1 MDGTYLGVNLS
12 RRKRQAFENA
22 KIVMERF
29 ISDIDNGV
37 PIIESDYNITDFG
50 KLDYRVGKFSEM
62 ADSLAKTIQPDWA
75 IPILVGAISRMY
87 YDDMQGYKEYGPIFK
102 RAIAHVW
109 KAGFSSNSTSI
120 CDASKKN
127 IDSLVALLKISYTT
141 EVANGFSP
149 FFFLCEDFN
158 MSIDKGYIRFDSKFD
173 DEVSLFKYLIS
184 GRGRRLRI
192 AEKNDSV
199 MHNPEYLVAL
209 QNVLDGK
216 NPSEI
221 ELFKKTFYEKI
232 PGIDDENCLKFWQTL
247 FFRAWFYSCLISED
261 SEELN
266 SAVCLFHEFSTSI
279 PEGYYTQDIVSD
291 TFWNKQW
298 INGQHV
304 SKYSQLIVE
313 RPILR
318 MSEQGD
324 FATSAALIG
333 DSINL
338 FIEDSILGYS
348 SREDRAKLP
357 KEVFKRAVSE
367 PFEEEI
373 IDEMVERG
381 FEAGHV
387 SEIGIWNKKWL
398 DEHGIKEENE
408 NLRFDDTK
416 LFGEVDTFAFYP
428 NGDLAILIECK
439 VLNDYRDLRSF
450 KNLVGKLK
458 EETEGFRKKVNKKA
472 EWLEKALEA
481 KYERKIRVLKV
492 LLTDIRMPV
501 FDNSEDVYLMDKE
514 RLLDSI
520 DKLLFAEES

>member
-1 MDGTYLGVNLS
+1 
-12 RRKRQAFENA
+12 
-22 KIVMERF
+22 
-29 ISDIDNGV
+29 
-37 PIIESDYNITDFG
+37 
-50 KLDYRVGKFSEM
+50 
-62 ADSLAKTIQPDWA
+62 
-75 IPILVGAISRMY
+75 
-87 YDDMQGYKEYGPIFK
+87 
-102 RAIAHVW
+102 
-109 KAGFSSNSTSI
+109 
-120 CDASKKN
+120 
-127 IDSLVALLKISYTT
+127 
-141 EVANGFSP
+141 
-149 FFFLCEDFN
+149 
-158 MSIDKGYIRFDSKFD
+158 
-173 DEVSLFKYLIS
+173 
-184 GRGRRLRI
+184 
-192 AEKNDSV
+192 
-199 MHNPEYLVAL
+199 
-209 QNVLDGK
+209 
-216 NPSEI
+216 
-221 ELFKKTFYEKI
+221 
-232 PGIDDENCLKFWQTL
+232 
-247 FFRAWFYSCLISED
+247 LISED